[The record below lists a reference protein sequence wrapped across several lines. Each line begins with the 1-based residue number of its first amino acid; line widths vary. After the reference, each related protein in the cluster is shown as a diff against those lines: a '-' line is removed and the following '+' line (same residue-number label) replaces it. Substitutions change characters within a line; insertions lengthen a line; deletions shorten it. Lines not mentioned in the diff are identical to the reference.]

1 MSLPAANPG
10 AQPRPAIRVVIALF
24 TVLLL
29 AGLFLPDDTQALIS
43 LGNQISSGRR
53 SQAYFESIMLAQDKV
68 IERIKS
74 QAKVTRKAYKQAR
87 KALTRSARA
96 YRSVARTLATR
107 RARLADL
114 EAQHKDT
121 PPEEIPAP
129 YLERVRVLRRAVAKS
144 QRQRVAAA
152 RELRTWKRIYKARRY
167 RSGLLKRQRRAAVA
181 RREAAEG
188 GLGAHIVN
196 MTRLAQQRA
205 ELTVGARSA
214 SGSATAFS
222 WPAVGRLAQTYG
234 CTGFYLNPRR
244 GSCRHF
250 HDGLDIVAGYGSP
263 VRTAQDGVIA
273 FAGWNPWDEGGR
285 AWIMVVSHPGGYV
298 TRYGH
303 LLPGGRAR
311 VGQVVRQGQAI
322 GRMGNTGKSLGTH
335 LHFELL
341 RGSSPVNPWSYLP
354 AGMVDPRVTRGPG
367 RKGGKAGSRRHKAGH
382 RKGVSR
388 AERRERKLERRRER
402 REARADGSDT
412 AALEAA
418 ARPGILVDGGLGD
431 SASALVESSL
441 EDATTL
447 LCDAIDR
454 SGGAD
459 QDAAYGAM
467 TPVMSAP
474 RVHSAADQDGNAPR
488 ADHPCDPARATGGTG
503 LAAASS
509 SRPMADEPNG
519 PVLEPFVGLLRRESQ
534 RS

>member
-1 MSLPAANPG
+1 VNAG
-10 AQPRPAIRVVIALF
+10 TQPRPAVRVVIALF
-24 TVLLL
+24 AVLLL
-29 AGLFLPDDTQALIS
+29 AGLFAPDETQALTP

-53 SQAYFESIMLAQDKV
+53 SQAYYESIMLAQDAA
-68 IERIKS
+68 IARIKA
-74 QAKVTRKAYKQAR
+74 QAKITRKAYKQAR
-87 KALTRSARA
+87 KAHAHSARA
-96 YRSVARTLATR
+96 YRARVRTLATR
-107 RARLADL
+107 RARLA
-114 EAQHKDT
+114 EAEALHKDT
-121 PPEEIPAP
+121 PPEQIPER
-129 YLERVRVLRRAVAKS
+129 YLERVRSLRRAVATA
-144 QRQRVAAA
+144 QRQRASAA
-152 RELRTWKRIYKARRY
+152 RQLRISKRILKARRY

-205 ELTVGARSA
+205 ELATGARTA
-214 SGSATAFS
+214 VAGSTFA

-234 CTGFYLNPRR
+234 CTGFYLNPPR

-285 AWIMVVSHPGGYV
+285 AWIMVVSHPGGFV

-311 VGQVVRQGQAI
+311 VGQVVRRGQAI

-341 RGSSPVNPWSYLP
+341 RGSSPVSPWSYLP
-354 AGMVDPRVTRGPG
+354 AGMVEPKVRWGPG
-367 RKGGKAGSRRHKAGH
+367 RKGGKGASRRHRAGH
-382 RKGVSR
+382 GKGVSR
-388 AERRERKLERRRER
+388 AERRERKRERRRER
-402 REARADGSDT
+402 REARAEARDA

-418 ARPGILVDGGLGD
+418 AQSGLIIGAGLAD
-431 SASALVESSL
+431 SASAVFESSL
-441 EDATTL
+441 DDATTL
-447 LCDAIDR
+447 LCEAIERSDRADPDAVR
-454 SGGAD
+454 S
-459 QDAAYGAM
+459 AM
-467 TPVMSAP
+467 APVMSGP
-474 RVHSAADQDGNAPR
+474 RPDDDADEPTFAGPC
-488 ADHPCDPARATGGTG
+488 HPQRGVAGGRG

-509 SRPMADEPNG
+509 WRPASDVASYPAFEP
-519 PVLEPFVGLLRRESQ
+519 LVGLLRREAY